1 MRLALYHLCQAIG
14 GAASDALQAALIK
27 ALGGLYG
34 LSGWRW
40 LFMGQAILAMVWGII
55 GFFII
60 PDFSMESDPS
70 APWVQ
75 GKHSR
80 ISTQRLKR
88 IADLESLLQRNN
100 IPYDNQAVVPSEDL
114 DMHTSTIQTSM
125 QHVLEHNAADTAPN
139 IGHAGPDSFAAQT
152 IPDNILNLTQCSPGK
167 EPAFSNNLLRRVV
180 GAKLSPQTAT
190 PVPSQSLS
198 TKGPPL
204 SDLMREFEST
214 QISPPSREAADNLVD
229 VYFQFA
235 QTGSPLL
242 HEASFRRKLDVV
254 YASPEL
260 MSRADERSDNDFK
273 LAAFLVFAVLAVAI
287 VIRQRREPRQALI
300 ALANSYHRMSLQF
313 YQAAVLPNDM
323 SDVVRLLLI
332 AKFSYH
338 HPEEW
343 DVWKPIGAALRLAIE
358 LGLHKDQET
367 TEPDALVLDMKRRV
381 FWVAYT
387 MDRSVAIGFNM
398 PLGIS
403 DGAITTKFPSEVDDE
418 FITPSGI
425 NDPKDG
431 RFWSKRIGI
440 HLLHYRRLQ
449 SEMHNML
456 YEKPW
461 PANPTLDLGE
471 WQSGMGD
478 RLWKWYKECPV
489 GNNLNNE
496 ARINLENFELSLYRA
511 LILSIANSL
520 NTAEHSAGCWAK
532 TSAAKHPHLQRRG
545 FGDHVYTSEDM
556 KERLDDGLDVS
567 SAGSDM
573 LSRISQ
579 SIKEPD
585 GTTFVIDVEGSSVSD
600 EAYAVS
606 VFRSDRQYVLTTAVD
621 CELPVQKLS

>member
-1 MRLALYHLCQAIG
+1 
-14 GAASDALQAALIK
+14 
-27 ALGGLYG
+27 
-34 LSGWRW
+34 
-40 LFMGQAILAMVWGII
+40 
-55 GFFII
+55 
-60 PDFSMESDPS
+60 
-70 APWVQ
+70 
-75 GKHSR
+75 
-80 ISTQRLKR
+80 
-88 IADLESLLQRNN
+88 
-100 IPYDNQAVVPSEDL
+100 
-114 DMHTSTIQTSM
+114 MHTSTIQTSM
-125 QHVLEHNAADTAPN
+125 QHVLEHTTANTAPN

-167 EPAFSNNLLRRVV
+167 EPAFSNNLLRRVI
-180 GAKLSPQTAT
+180 GAKLSPQTTT
-190 PVPSQSLS
+190 PIPSQSLS

-214 QISPPSREAADNLVD
+214 QIYPPSREVADKLVD

-300 ALANSYHRMSLQF
+300 AQANSYHKMALQF

-403 DGAITTKFPSEVDDE
+403 DGAITTKVHMLFPSDMSLVETIS
-418 FITPSGI
+418 F
-425 NDPKDG
+425 
-431 RFWSKRIGI
+431 
-440 HLLHYRRLQ
+440 LL
-449 SEMHNML
+449 
-456 YEKPW
+456 
-461 PANPTLDLGE
+461 T
-471 WQSGMGD
+471 
-478 RLWKWYKECPV
+478 
-489 GNNLNNE
+489 
-496 ARINLENFELSLYRA
+496 
-511 LILSIANSL
+511 
-520 NTAEHSAGCWAK
+520 
-532 TSAAKHPHLQRRG
+532 
-545 FGDHVYTSEDM
+545 
-556 KERLDDGLDVS
+556 
-567 SAGSDM
+567 
-573 LSRISQ
+573 
-579 SIKEPD
+579 
-585 GTTFVIDVEGSSVSD
+585 
-600 EAYAVS
+600 
-606 VFRSDRQYVLTTAVD
+606 
-621 CELPVQKLS
+621 